1 MIRVQ
6 VTSLEQFGENHTK
19 QEKPDHDDYIH
30 TYFIGFPPRGFS
42 KDNNSNLNKNN
53 NKSKMAT
60 IKIYFKVGLRLLTL
74 RIRPSDRVRGCRAA
88 QFLQKPHNPAQYGKI
103 WLKI

>member
-30 TYFIGFPPRGFS
+30 TYFIDFPQEAFQ
-42 KDNNSNLNKNN
+42 DNNLNLNKYN
-53 NKSKMAT
+53 NKS
-60 IKIYFKVGLRLLTL
+60 
-74 RIRPSDRVRGCRAA
+74 
-88 QFLQKPHNPAQYGKI
+88 
-103 WLKI
+103 